1 MKITWGH
8 KIAVVYLMFVA
19 GILFLVFKANKE
31 SFDLVTNNYYE
42 EELKFQDV
50 IDQKQ
55 RASALSAL
63 PEVAYEAGEI
73 SIQFPQEFAN
83 KEVKGVVYL
92 YRPSDAKKDIH
103 QAFTVTGTK
112 LKLALP
118 TINPGLYD
126 IKLSWQADGKTYFH
140 ELKKFF

>member
-1 MKITWGH
+1 MKISWGY
-8 KIAVVYLMFVA
+8 KIAAVYLMFVA

-31 SFDLVTNNYYE
+31 SFDLVTDNYYE
-42 EELKFQDV
+42 EELKFQNV

-63 PEVAYEAGEI
+63 PEVAYENGEI
-73 SIQFPQEFAN
+73 SIQFPQEFAQ
-83 KEVKGVVYL
+83 KEVKGEVFL
-92 YRPSDAKKDIH
+92 YRPSDARKDIH
-103 QAFTVTGTK
+103 KAFTINGTR
-112 LKLALP
+112 LKLAFP
-118 TINPGLYD
+118 TLNSGLYD